1 MTDSAIESS
10 DPNIT
15 TKMTPSAIESCE
27 SQVSQLLR
35 LPTEMKV
42 KIFTFL
48 DGESLIATAS
58 TCKQLNTLIRDSEES
73 WKSVCLPILLSS
85 LPRDIPVS
93 SAPYKSYRDLYLSLR
108 TFAWFT
114 PGIWHGNRDLLGSLY
129 VSRYNHITGH
139 LEAHEVFCV
148 HDRSAMTP
156 YREWSLSPSVFVQ
169 DFQPRIER
177 SLTPVVKFS
186 PRTEYGKN
194 NEIPQP
200 RSPRGMTTT
209 FFHAAAILPE
219 RIVYP
224 QMNLWP
230 PQLIPAD
237 DRTRNESPTGFR
249 GHVLHRMDAS
259 TNLFRLRR
267 WISFTNADSHG
278 VIMGE
283 RVETISRLRRD
294 LWTPDPEFP
303 YRGVWIGDYES
314 HGGEFVLFHQ
324 PTKNRL
330 EAIKLTG
337 DPNVPRAEY
346 SFVVDDLSHTERV
359 CVEREWPGARVVAA
373 QGHTAALNFT
383 NNAFSP
389 TQLIL
394 ISDDLVA
401 HYWIN
406 LSRIKI
412 FRRVN
417 IEDLIR
423 GGMGL

>member
-1 MTDSAIESS
+1 MIDSANRPGETLDS
-10 DPNIT
+10 PFL
-15 TKMTPSAIESCE
+15 SA
-27 SQVSQLLR
+27 
-35 LPTEMKV
+35 PTEIKV
-42 KIFTFL
+42 KICTFL
-48 DGESLIATAS
+48 DGESLIAIGS
-58 TCKQLNTLIRDSEES
+58 TCKQFNSLVHDSEEC
-73 WKSVCLPILLSS
+73 WQSVCLPILLTS
-85 LPRDIPVS
+85 LPPDAPLS
-93 SAPYKSYRDLYLSLR
+93 PAPYNSYRDLYSSLR
-108 TFAWFT
+108 RFAWFT
-114 PGIWHGNRDLLGSLY
+114 PGLWHGNRDLLGSLY
-129 VSRYNHITGH
+129 VSRYNPATGH
-139 LEAHEVFCV
+139 LEAHEVFCI
-148 HDRSAMTP
+148 HDRSAMLP
-156 YREWSLSPSVFVQ
+156 YREWSLSPAVFVQ

-177 SLTPVVKFS
+177 SLTPVVKFG

-230 PQLIPAD
+230 PQLIPAE

-249 GHVLHRMDAS
+249 GHVLHHKDAS

-267 WISFTNADSHG
+267 WISFMNADSHG

-283 RVETISRLRRD
+283 RVETIARLRPD
-294 LWTPDPEFP
+294 LYTSNPEFP
-303 YRGVWIGDYES
+303 YRGLWIGDYES
-314 HGGEFVLFHQ
+314 HGGEFILFHQ

-359 CVEREWPGARVVAA
+359 CAEPEWPGARVVAA

-406 LSRIKI
+406 LSRIKK

-423 GGMGL
+423 GGSGL

>member
-10 DPNIT
+10 E
-15 TKMTPSAIESCE
+15 TP
-27 SQVSQLLR
+27 VSQLVR
-35 LPTEMKV
+35 LPTEMKI
-42 KIFTFL
+42 KIFSFL
-48 DGESLIATAS
+48 DGESLIATSA
-58 TCKQLNTLIRDSEES
+58 TGRHLRTLIHDSDEI
-73 WKSVCLPILLSS
+73 WKSICVLILVPS
-85 LPRDIPVS
+85 LPPDVS
-93 SAPYKSYRDLYLSLR
+93 LSPAPYKTYRNLYLSLR
-108 TFAWFT
+108 PFAWFT
-114 PGIWHGNRDLLGSLY
+114 PAIWHGNRDLLGSLY
-129 VSRYNHITGH
+129 VSRYNHVTGH

-148 HDRSAMTP
+148 HDRTTMLP
-156 YREWSLSPSVFVQ
+156 YREWSLSPAVFVQ
-169 DFQPRIER
+169 DFRPRIDR
-177 SLTPVVKFS
+177 SLTPVIKFG

-209 FFHAAAILPE
+209 FFHAAPILPE

-224 QMNLWP
+224 QMSLWP
-230 PQLIPAD
+230 PLLIPAD

-249 GHVLHRMDAS
+249 GHVLHRKDAS

-267 WISFTNADSHG
+267 WISFMNADSQG

-283 RVETISRLRRD
+283 RVETIARLRPE
-294 LWTPDPEFP
+294 LWTRRDPQFP

-359 CVEREWPGARVVAA
+359 CSEPEWPGARVVAA

-394 ISDDLVA
+394 ISADLVA

-412 FRRVN
+412 FRRVD
-417 IEDLIR
+417 IDDLMR
-423 GGMGL
+423 GGPGL